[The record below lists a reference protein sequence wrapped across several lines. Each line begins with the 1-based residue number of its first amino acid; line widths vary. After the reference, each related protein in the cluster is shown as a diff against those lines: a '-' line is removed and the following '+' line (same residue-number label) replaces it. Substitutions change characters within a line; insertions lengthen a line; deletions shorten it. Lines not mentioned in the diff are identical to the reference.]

1 MKAIL
6 EDIKKQQGPSSFYA
20 YRFTIPFF
28 EFKWH
33 YHPEYEL
40 TYILKG
46 NGFRLVGDSHLP
58 FQDGD
63 LVLLGSNLPH
73 TWIGKSDNDIDF
85 EAVVIQFS
93 DEFIT
98 RFLDLEETVQLKM
111 LIEKAING
119 LSFIDLN
126 TEVKVKLM
134 ELVNVK
140 GLNRI
145 TQLLTVLN
153 QLSQS
158 TYEQLSSNHFQFVL
172 NKESEMRINKVCVYL
187 QNHFKEKIT
196 LKQIADL
203 IHLSESNF
211 CKFFKKA
218 TGKTYTDYLNAIRIN
233 EVCYLLLQS
242 DKAINEIAFE
252 SGFETLSYFN
262 RVFARKKGSTPGMF
276 RKMNKINP

>member
-1 MKAIL
+1 MKPIF
-6 EDIKKQQGPSSFYA
+6 EDIKKQQGASSFYA
-20 YRFTIPFF
+20 YRFTIPYF

-40 TYILKG
+40 TYIIKG

-73 TWIGKSDNDIDF
+73 TWVGKSDNDIDF
-85 EAVVIQFS
+85 EVVVIQFS
-93 DEFIT
+93 IEFMN
-98 RFLDLEETVQLKM
+98 RFLDFEETGKLKM

-119 LSFIDLN
+119 LSFVDLN
-126 TEVKVKLM
+126 TEAKSKLM
-134 ELVNVK
+134 DLVNTN

-145 TQLLTVLN
+145 TLLLSVLDLLT
-153 QLSQS
+153 QS
-158 TYEQLSSNHFQFVL
+158 NYEQLSSNHFQFAL
-172 NKESEMRINKVCVYL
+172 NKESELRINKVCVYL

-196 LKQIADL
+196 LKQVADL
-203 IHLSESNF
+203 ILLSESNF

-218 TGKTYTDYLNAIRIN
+218 TGKTYSDYLNAIRIN
-233 EVCYLLLQS
+233 EIGYLLLQS
-242 DKAINEIAFE
+242 DKAISEIAFE

-262 RVFARKKGSTPGMF
+262 RIFLKKKGLTPKAF
-276 RKMNKINP
+276 RMLNLL